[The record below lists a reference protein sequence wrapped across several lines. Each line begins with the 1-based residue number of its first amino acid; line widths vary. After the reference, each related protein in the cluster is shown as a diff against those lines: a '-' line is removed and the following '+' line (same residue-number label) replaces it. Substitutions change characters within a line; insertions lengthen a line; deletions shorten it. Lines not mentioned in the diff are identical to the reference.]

1 MSILKWLVHLSLVVQ
16 FLATK
21 VIHVFCSQTC
31 FCLCRIINLN
41 IVKKYQIID
50 HVFYFFHQ
58 IIEEVRGI
66 TLVFV
71 DNIGDS
77 YNDHNQKKIK
87 VLSWKNL
94 HKKIRFKLQL
104 KINYHFKLPP
114 DEKMYK
120 GSELTNDNCT
130 NTVIS

>member
-16 FLATK
+16 YLATK
-21 VIHVFCSQTC
+21 VIHVFSSQTC

-58 IIEEVRGI
+58 IIEEVLGI

-77 YNDHNQKKIK
+77 YNDHNQKKK
-87 VLSWKNL
+87 
-94 HKKIRFKLQL
+94 
-104 KINYHFKLPP
+104 
-114 DEKMYK
+114 
-120 GSELTNDNCT
+120 
-130 NTVIS
+130 

>member
-21 VIHVFCSQTC
+21 VIHVFSSQTC

-58 IIEEVRGI
+58 IIEEVPGI
-66 TLVFV
+66 TLVLL
-71 DNIGDS
+71 IILEIRITTIT
-77 YNDHNQKKIK
+77 KK
-87 VLSWKNL
+87 KN
-94 HKKIRFKLQL
+94 KRF
-104 KINYHFKLPP
+104 
-114 DEKMYK
+114 
-120 GSELTNDNCT
+120 ELEEFT
-130 NTVIS
+130 